1 MTDLKMQKFYLLCD
15 MVVNKLRQTKENTLT
30 LQDDD
35 FRIAFF
41 LNGEKHG
48 KSKICWILE
57 VRAWG
62 HYDNI
67 KYISRPP
74 YDSSKP
80 EESYFVS
87 EEEWM
92 KSFENW
98 TFTTRKII
106 PAEVRS
112 NA

>member
-15 MVVNKLRQTKENTLT
+15 MVVNKLRQTEENILT
-30 LQDDD
+30 IHDAD

-41 LNGEKHG
+41 GEKHG
-48 KSKICWILE
+48 APHIYWILE
-57 VRAWG
+57 VKAWK

-74 YDSSKP
+74 YDESKP
-80 EESYFVS
+80 EESYIVS

-92 KSFENW
+92 KAFENW
-98 TFTTRKII
+98 TLATRKNI

-112 NA
+112 DA